1 MPMLTAIHNAWAKL
15 IQLTIV
21 YSIWEHIHYG
31 GMRLKIPWCFS
42 RDQSNDTMNHIPWTC
57 DYIRRSFH
65 IILVVVCL
73 YFLYLNLLLSHIHFA
88 MVSQTAVVAV
98 DTCLL
103 PPVATPPVETAS
115 VFGNSLYSPK
125 ADRLL
130 LLVSSCPRLLSG
142 QLGTSQ
148 CTVCCCLSR
157 CSFFLFWDI
166 SS

>member
-31 GMRLKIPWCFS
+31 GMRPYIYIPWCFS
-42 RDQSNDTMNHIPWTC
+42 RDQSNDTVNHIPWTC
-57 DYIRRSFH
+57 DYTRRSHHFSCGV
-65 IILVVVCL
+65 LV
-73 YFLYLNLLLSHIHFA
+73 LSHIHFA

-142 QLGTSQ
+142 QLGASQ

-166 SS
+166 RS